1 MYRRRILKK
10 VFSVEKDIACAM
22 HFAAFKSV
30 GESVQFPAMY
40 YSNNLNSLIAL
51 VNVMKSFG
59 VQDLIFSSSC
69 TVYGE
74 PDHIP
79 VGEDAA
85 DEKSRVALRCY
96 EADVG
101 KNFGRRLSIGPSR
114 GIASL
119 LQPIGAHPSAAL
131 GELPMGVP
139 NNLVPYITQTAIG
152 KRPKLTVFGDDYNT
166 PDGSCLRD
174 FIHVVD
180 LAQAH
185 IKAMEYLSKKDK
197 TATYNVF
204 NLGTGVGVSVLELVN
219 KFQKVTGVKLN
230 YSIGPRRS
238 GDVEKTYA
246 DPTKAFKEL
255 NWKPKFSIED
265 GLLHA
270 CSGKKS
276 SLKIRKD
283 NGDQDG

>member
-1 MYRRRILKK
+1 
-10 VFSVEKDIACAM
+10 M